1 MEKMPAVEEAGRRGK
16 PVSVDLEAEKVEPPP
31 IVELPPV
38 VEAEKVEPSPVVE
51 PSSSVVEEAG
61 S

>member
-1 MEKMPAVEEAGRRGK
+1 
-16 PVSVDLEAEKVEPPP
+16 VDLEAEKVEPPP
-31 IVELPPV
+31 IVERPPV